1 MKKLLALITA
11 LVLFAL
17 PLCSFAEGEVQ
28 AIIDRG
34 VLNVGVKEDVPGFG
48 LKNAETNEY
57 TGLDIELAYTV
68 AKALWPDKDDAA
80 IVESVKFQPVTAKT
94 RGPLLDNGEVDMVI
108 ATYTVKA
115 DRLLNY
121 EFSKPYYVDG
131 IGLMVKKA
139 DGFTGFA
146 DLDGMVIGV
155 AQGATTKDALTAAAT
170 EIGISVEFDEMQ
182 DYPLLKTALM
192 TGQIDCFS
200 VDKAILGGYLD
211 DAVEILPDTFDA
223 QPYSVA
229 IKKGNTELLDFVD
242 TVVAAAREDG
252 TIDAIVAKYVE
263 LSTIDWANLDSMAEA
278 IWAEYETLK

>member
-1 MKKLLALITA
+1 MKKLLALVIS
-11 LVLFAL
+11 LVMLAVPVL
-17 PLCSFAEGEVQ
+17 SLAEGEVQ

-34 VLNVGVKEDVPGFG
+34 MLNVGVKEDVPGFG
-48 LKNAETNEY
+48 LKDPVTEVYA
-57 TGLDIELAYTV
+57 GLDIDLAYEV
-68 AKALWPDKDDAA
+68 AAALWPDKNADELKTM
-80 IVESVKFQPVTAKT
+80 VSFQPVTAKT
-94 RGPLLDNGEVDMVI
+94 RGPLVDNGEVDMVI

-139 DGFTGFA
+139 DGFTSFA
-146 DLDGMVIGV
+146 DMNGCVIGT
-155 AQGATTKDALTAAAT
+155 AQGANTKVALTAEAEA
-170 EIGISVEFDEMQ
+170 IGISVEFDEMQ

-229 IKKGNTELLDFVD
+229 IKKGNTEVLDFVD
-242 TVVAAAREDG
+242 GVVAAARADG
-252 TIDAIVAKYVE
+252 SIDEYVTKYKE
-263 LSTIDWANLDSMAEA
+263 LSTIDWAYLDSLTDA
-278 IWAEYETLK
+278 IWTEYETLK